1 MKISRRFVEWMLI
14 AGTAMFVEFILCGM
28 IVRSGW
34 ELLEITV
41 STDWMSLFGYPGVPF
56 GFLALA
62 GSGAVMGFG
71 VVLELTIALIFE
83 RYYRLDV
90 IHAQGG

>member
-1 MKISRRFVEWMLI
+1 MNISRRFFAWMSI
-14 AGTAMFVEFILCGM
+14 MGTAMFIEFVLCGM

-41 STDWMSLFGYPGVPF
+41 STDWMSLFGDIGVPF
-56 GFLALA
+56 GFLAVVV
-62 GSGAVMGFG
+62 SGAVMGFG

-90 IHAQGG
+90 IQAQGG